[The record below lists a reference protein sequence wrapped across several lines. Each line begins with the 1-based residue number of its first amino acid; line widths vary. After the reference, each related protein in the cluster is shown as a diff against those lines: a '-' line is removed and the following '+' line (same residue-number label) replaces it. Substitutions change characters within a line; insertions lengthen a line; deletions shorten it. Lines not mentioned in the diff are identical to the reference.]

1 MSTPVHPRPLDPGSI
16 TGHPVWTVLK
26 SAVESVRPWHRKD
39 GSIDFSVDGAPS
51 PAELRATV
59 GRMIEAVSGLT
70 ALLPHDAAYHRA
82 LVADLRRWADDG
94 FGVPDF
100 LDSLLAFDPAGDRQ
114 DGREHLVLFPMRSQ
128 NARAVM
134 RFEAVVVRLVW
145 PDWLAELERTEFGN
159 PAFVT
164 LALEDY
170 TPEYR
175 GNNAILFAENIAVRT
190 PPERYP
196 WGGVFCDR
204 EAARFRVVAAEAVR
218 VLGIDLP
225 AEAARLLADQELA
238 QQTFALWDLIHD
250 RGHNLGPLPYD
261 LFMVKR
267 RAPFWM
273 YALEELRCDLT
284 AFGAAVRLTA
294 DAADGP
300 LREVGRRIQYAV
312 LFDRMFRF
320 PSTGGRVRNYDSLAG
335 QLLFAHL
342 RRHGVVQWLD
352 GTLRVAWERV
362 PEVVA
367 LLLAQIERLYQDGV
381 DRPRL
386 VHWLA
391 GYDLVAA
398 LVPPHPGS
406 RWAKGPD
413 ALDLGL
419 PLRELCDEVLP
430 DEFPLGMFHEHL
442 AKRLRDA
449 ITASRGLTGR
459 TAATPEPVAGPPGA
473 RPTVQAR

>member
-1 MSTPVHPRPLDPGSI
+1 MSTLTHPRTRAPGSI
-16 TGHPVWTVLK
+16 TGHPAWTVLK
-26 SAVESVRPWHRKD
+26 NAVESVRPWHRKD
-39 GSIDFSVDGAPS
+39 GSIDFSADGAPS

-59 GRMIEAVSGLT
+59 GRMGEAVGELT

-82 LVADLRRWADDG
+82 LAVDLNRWADSG
-94 FGVPDF
+94 FGAPDF
-100 LDSLLAFDPAGDRQ
+100 LDSLMAFDPAGDRR
-114 DGREHLVLFPMRSQ
+114 DGREHLALFPMRSQ
-128 NARAVM
+128 NARAVV
-134 RFEAVVVRLVW
+134 RFEALAMRLVW
-145 PDWLAELERTEFGN
+145 PDWLAELERTTFGN

-164 LALEDY
+164 LAFEDY

-175 GNNAILFAENIAVRT
+175 GNNAIFFAESIAVRT

-204 EAARFRVVAAEAVR
+204 ESARFRVVAAEAVR

-225 AEAARLLADQELA
+225 DEAARLLADQELA
-238 QQTFALWDLIHD
+238 QQTFALWDLVHD
-250 RGHNLGPLPYD
+250 RTHNLGPLPYD
-261 LFMVKR
+261 LFMVKK

-284 AFGAAVRLTA
+284 AFGAAVRLAA
-294 DAADGP
+294 DGADGP
-300 LREVGRRIQYAV
+300 LREVGRRMQYAV
-312 LFDRMFRF
+312 LFERLFRF
-320 PSTGGRVRNYDSLAG
+320 PVTSDRVRNYDSLAG

-342 RRHGVVQWLD
+342 RRHGVVQWLE
-352 GTLRVAWERV
+352 GTLRIAWERV

-367 LLLAQIERLYQDGV
+367 LLLAQVEQLYHDGV

-391 GYDLVAA
+391 GYDLVTA

-413 ALDLGL
+413 ALDFGL
-419 PLRELCDEVLP
+419 PLPQLCDEVLP

-442 AKRLRDA
+442 AKRLRGA
-449 ITASRGLTGR
+449 ITASRGLSSR
-459 TAATPEPVAGPPGA
+459 TPVPPA
-473 RPTVQAR
+473 